1 MRAGFI
7 IAVMLLAFPAR
18 AAEVRI
24 ADSLPLYG
32 ESKYSSNFKHF
43 EYVNPQA
50 PKGGRVVLPEYGG
63 FDNFNPFI
71 FKGIASPAVANLTLD
86 SLGVVPV
93 DDFSTV
99 YPLLAKRFEIPQ
111 DNSFIGFILDEK
123 AHFHDGTPVTADDV
137 IFSYKALVE
146 KGAPL
151 YKVYYGDVERA
162 EKVSP
167 RHVRFHFKKNSRNKE
182 LPLILSQMKIYSAK
196 DWENRDFA
204 KPTLDIPLGSGPYR
218 LDKFVPGKYLEFK
231 RDDAYWAKELPSR
244 KGFFNF
250 DRVRYDYYQDT
261 TVTLQA
267 LFAGSIDIREEYI
280 AKIWVTGYDN
290 ELVRQGKIIKED
302 LPHNQ
307 AAILQFSALIPGC
320 PSSATGVSE
329 KPSGWHL
336 ISIGQMT
343 SFFTSNT
350 NVCTVI
356 LPIRAW
362 KRSDCRRAKSCRF
375 WKAIANSCRKT
386 FFQSAPAAATSNP
399 YADEGKSAPGGKTF
413 GRSRIW
419 FQERCYDESENG
431 RTADN

>member
-18 AAEVRI
+18 AAELRI

-146 KGAPL
+146 KARL
-151 YKVYYGDVERA
+151 YIKFITETLNGQKKFRRA
-162 EKVSP
+162 
-167 RHVRFHFKKNSRNKE
+167 
-182 LPLILSQMKIYSAK
+182 
-196 DWENRDFA
+196 
-204 KPTLDIPLGSGPYR
+204 T
-218 LDKFVPGKYLEFK
+218 FV
-231 RDDAYWAKELPSR
+231 
-244 KGFFNF
+244 
-250 DRVRYDYYQDT
+250 
-261 TVTLQA
+261 
-267 LFAGSIDIREEYI
+267 
-280 AKIWVTGYDN
+280 
-290 ELVRQGKIIKED
+290 
-302 LPHNQ
+302 
-307 AAILQFSALIPGC
+307 
-320 PSSATGVSE
+320 
-329 KPSGWHL
+329 
-336 ISIGQMT
+336 
-343 SFFTSNT
+343 FTS
-350 NVCTVI
+350 
-356 LPIRAW
+356 
-362 KRSDCRRAKSCRF
+362 K
-375 WKAIANSCRKT
+375 KT
-386 FFQSAPAAATSNP
+386 AATRNFP
-399 YADEGKSAPGGKTF
+399 
-413 GRSRIW
+413 
-419 FQERCYDESENG
+419 
-431 RTADN
+431 